1 MRLQSATGPDEGR
14 ELVESYKQMAAKVL
28 TDA

>member
-1 MRLQSATGPDEGR
+1 MRTALSTGPDEGR

-28 TDA
+28 ADA